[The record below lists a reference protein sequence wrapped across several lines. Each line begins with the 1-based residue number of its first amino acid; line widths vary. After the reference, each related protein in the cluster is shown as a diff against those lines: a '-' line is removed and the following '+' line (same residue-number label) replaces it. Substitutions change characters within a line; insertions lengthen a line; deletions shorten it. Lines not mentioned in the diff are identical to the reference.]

1 LRHGG
6 IHVLEH
12 DPDDLDRKPSSPD
25 SDAALHSSKNEAIAR
40 HRGPVPQHAV
50 TAS

>member
-12 DPDDLDRKPSSPD
+12 DPADLDRKPSSPD
-25 SDAALHSSKNEAIAR
+25 GDAALHSSDEAIAR
-40 HRGPVPQHAV
+40 RRGPVPQHAV
-50 TAS
+50 AAS